1 MYMDSYVNK
10 YVELCLQLQLRIDI
24 IWPFCRNNPKYGLLT
39 ITIHN
44 KAFSKQNEATWDLQ
58 SHSHR
63 SLSSSSSTGGGKNG
77 EVEEDFSN
85 LKTKTGEEELY
96 FPLHLQTSNF
106 CEEAINKS
114 EKPADE
120 KYEDGGRQKWSH
132 NSEEEDQIREDPAM
146 YQDKADEEEGEE
158 PEDLTSS
165 IERLR
170 RFVFHSHFNRVVLKC
185 LMDTAM

>member
-1 MYMDSYVNK
+1 M
-10 YVELCLQLQLRIDI
+10 
-24 IWPFCRNNPKYGLLT
+24 
-39 ITIHN
+39 
-44 KAFSKQNEATWDLQ
+44 
-58 SHSHR
+58 
-63 SLSSSSSTGGGKNG
+63 
-77 EVEEDFSN
+77 
-85 LKTKTGEEELY
+85 Y

-114 EKPADE
+114 EKPDE

-185 LMDTAM
+185 LMDTAINQIGKSKNLWVSYGRKSWFEYLLHAKDLTFCNSSLIT